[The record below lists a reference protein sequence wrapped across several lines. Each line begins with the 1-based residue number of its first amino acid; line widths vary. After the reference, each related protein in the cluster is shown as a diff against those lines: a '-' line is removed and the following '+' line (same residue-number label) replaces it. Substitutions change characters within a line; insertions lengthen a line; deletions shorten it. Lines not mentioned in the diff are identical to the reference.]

1 MFQKLLRRIK
11 GRIMTWDDVEDI
23 AELLEENYPEAEI
36 EELSR
41 AELEEMVRSL
51 DEFADDEGVRNER
64 LDEILDAWHD
74 VRDGI

>member
-1 MFQKLLRRIK
+1 
-11 GRIMTWDDVEDI
+11 MTWDDVEDI
-23 AELLEENYPEAEI
+23 AELLEENYPETEI

-51 DEFADDEGVRNER
+51 DEFADDATVRSER